1 MMLKVVILLKDVKL
15 LVFNIIGDNLDSEE
29 CLFLLLWGL
38 SIGFW
43 HFVCVVSLNILQK
56 SFNCT
61 KSWYFRRSS
70 IVEDL

>member
-1 MMLKVVILLKDVKL
+1 MVLKVVILLKDVKL
-15 LVFNIIGDNLDSEE
+15 LVFNIIGDNFDSEE

-43 HFVCVVSLNILQK
+43 HFVCVVSLNTLQK

-61 KSWYFRRSS
+61 KSWYFRRRR